1 MLRLS
6 DFELRDTKIDEE
18 ELKQY
23 SDEDKFNSISVE
35 LMKDVG
41 QITAILASSYRM
53 DEEYN
58 ARLWNRNEAIIG
70 GLMIRVAKLQM
81 ALLDQFC
88 QNRSE
93 IVEIIFRC
101 FAETLINIEYLIK
114 VDDDKVYKEFLEYGL
129 RNDKRMLKIID
140 LEIQERGHEIPIEKR
155 IRKSIANIFKISTLR
170 PEDVDDTKRTSWGED
185 IYRRAKKIGRGHQYI
200 ALFGMASS
208 AVHGNW
214 SDLLRY
220 HIEQK
225 GEVFSPAPEWTYSRP
240 QLLLSAAQVCAE
252 VNLEFINHFIPNSSE
267 KDKLIEISSK
277 SIEKLGIVN
286 YHHEHFLIAR
296 MKP

>member
-6 DFELRDTKIDEE
+6 DFELRDTKVDEE

-58 ARLWNRNEAIIG
+58 ARLWNRNEALIG

-140 LEIQERGHEIPIEKR
+140 LEIQERGHEVPIEKR
-155 IRKSIANIFKISTLR
+155 IRKSMAKISKISTSRFSAMPPPIFSIL
-170 PEDVDDTKRTSWGED
+170 S
-185 IYRRAKKIGRGHQYI
+185 
-200 ALFGMASS
+200 LSS
-208 AVHGNW
+208 T
-214 SDLLRY
+214 
-220 HIEQK
+220 I
-225 GEVFSPAPEWTYSRP
+225 SPA
-240 QLLLSAAQVCAE
+240 LAG
-252 VNLEFINHFIPNSSE
+252 
-267 KDKLIEISSK
+267 
-277 SIEKLGIVN
+277 LGS
-286 YHHEHFLIAR
+286 
-296 MKP
+296 